1 MSYCTTRL
9 KLVPRLKSI
18 VNPTIREQ
26 ISHFWHLFVIQMTG
40 KNLTFPKY
48 LWQCLPYSF
57 GVSKWPKTGFYSI
70 FVVTGT
76 KIWIWKYVFFGL
88 FWAKMTKIGIQ
99 NPKLIV
105 TNDYQK
111 FWAHF
116 DWFLSLFQI
125 SDVKPE
131 LLPVELKVSKY
142 GIFWAKNLFQKF
154 FS

>member
-1 MSYCTTRL
+1 MR
-9 KLVPRLKSI
+9 
-18 VNPTIREQ
+18 
-26 ISHFWHLFVIQMTG
+26 
-40 KNLTFPKY
+40 
-48 LWQCLPYSF
+48 
-57 GVSKWPKTGFYSI
+57 
-70 FVVTGT
+70 
-76 KIWIWKYVFFGL
+76 FFGL

-125 SDVKPE
+125 SVK
-131 LLPVELKVSKY
+131 LKVSKN

-154 FS
+154 FPRLFLSPNQSYVKKLGGQNGL